1 MIFLE
6 LLGWLVV
13 LAVWC
18 GLSLFFFL
26 TAVLLLFGEG
36 ELTVNGHTR
45 KWQGIYH
52 PGKEMQVIQSHCD
65 QCGEYIDKRAG
76 HGDGHWVH
84 TATGSQYCVQGT
96 VDGKVVSWSEE
107 KCEPCGIEG
116 CYSNEEW
123 ESKPK

>member
-1 MIFLE
+1 MIVAE

-18 GLSLFFFL
+18 ALSLFLFL
-26 TAVLLLFGEG
+26 AAVLLLFGEG

-45 KWQGIYH
+45 KWQGIYN

-65 QCGEYIDKRAG
+65 QCGEYIDKRVG

-84 TATGSQYCVQGT
+84 TATGSQYCILTMTNGVA
-96 VDGKVVSWSEE
+96 DGWSPEA
-107 KCEPCGIEG
+107 CEPCGIEG
-116 CYSNEEW
+116 CQSNEEW
-123 ESKPK
+123 EEAK